1 MAATVLGNVIDFFQV
16 IGIYDVVLP
25 FLLTFVIVYA
35 ILDKTMIFG
44 KEPGTQ
50 DLPRKSI
57 NALVAFVSGFL
68 VIASAQLVE
77 VLTTISARMVVV
89 MLLITLFLM
98 MAGMFFKGEEDFKK
112 HLSEKWN
119 SLFIGVILVGVVFVF
134 LASIKTVRGTT
145 WLDELVL
152 WLSQFMT
159 STAVASVLLIAFIIG
174 VVYYVQ
180 KGGTT

>member
-1 MAATVLGNVIDFFQV
+1 MAATVLGNVIEFFQV

-44 KEPGTQ
+44 KEPGTE
-50 DLPRKSI
+50 LPRKSI
-57 NALVAFVSGFL
+57 NALVGFVSGFL

-89 MLLITLFLM
+89 MLLIVLFLM
-98 MAGMFFKGEEDFKK
+98 MAGMFFKGEGEFKTF
-112 HLSEKWN
+112 LETKWN
-119 SLFIGVILVGVVFVF
+119 SLFVGVILVGVLFVF
-134 LASIKTVRGTT
+134 MASIKTARGTT
-145 WLDELVL
+145 WLDELLL

-159 STAVASVLLIAFIIG
+159 STAVASVLLILFIIG

-180 KGGTT
+180 SGGKT